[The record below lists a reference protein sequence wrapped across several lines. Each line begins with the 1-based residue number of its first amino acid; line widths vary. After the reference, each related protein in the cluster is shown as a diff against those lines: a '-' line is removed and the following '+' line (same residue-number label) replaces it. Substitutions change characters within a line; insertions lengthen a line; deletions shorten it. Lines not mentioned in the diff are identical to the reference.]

1 VYSGTYLDGTSCLCR
16 WEQSGGQPA
25 AAMDD
30 LERAILYSFDETGAV
45 APELKVLRAE
55 AHGMEHREHA
65 LC

>member
-1 VYSGTYLDGTSCLCR
+1 
-16 WEQSGGQPA
+16 
-25 AAMDD
+25 MDD